1 MSSNPGIISTLSS
14 NPTGVQLVDGTDNI
28 HSGIIKALHAATGEN
43 RAISG
48 FNLTQ
53 TTSSGRTAFQV
64 AAGIVLRNGKV
75 ISVTGGLLST
85 TTAQISANSVDWY
98 GAIVV
103 ASNNSLAWRFG
114 AVTGKANA
122 STSTVA
128 ELATGDIPV
137 IIVKI
142 DSAEANNSTSR
153 LHQYVGYTQT
163 DREFSAI
170 DNSVERLRINKGGT
184 LTHIPSSTA
193 YTLTLP
199 SSTGTLALTSQVT
212 NIGTSAI
219 SNDAI
224 TAAKLANN
232 AVLTANILDANVTTA
247 KLADDSVTYSK
258 IQNLSTGN
266 RVLGATSAGLI
277 GEVQVSTDMIAEGS
291 ITSAK
296 INNGTIATTDIANDA
311 ITYSKMQNISATNRI
326 LGRDSSGAGIVE
338 EITPT
343 NLLTM
348 LGVEAS
354 ADVTDTTNVRAAL
367 HNANLGTFSLGD
379 TNDNISV
386 GNLTIGGNLTISG
399 STTTVNSNTVNI
411 GDSIITLNSDET
423 GTPSEDAGIEVERG
437 NQTNK
442 TLFWDE
448 SASRWTVGNE
458 TFVAGTFIGN
468 VTGTVSSAGVLST
481 ARNFALTGDV
491 TASAVSFN
499 GSGDVSL

>member
-14 NPTGVQLVDGTDNI
+14 NPTNVQLVDGTDNI

-75 ISVTGGLLST
+75 ISVASDLLST

-98 GAIVV
+98 GVIVV

-232 AVLTANILDANVTTA
+232 AVLTTNILDANVTTA

-277 GEVQVSTDMIAEGS
+277 GEVQVSTDMIAEGA

-311 ITYSKMQNISATNRI
+311 ITYSKM
-326 LGRDSSGAGIVE
+326 
-338 EITPT
+338 
-343 NLLTM
+343 
-348 LGVEAS
+348 
-354 ADVTDTTNVRAAL
+354 
-367 HNANLGTFSLGD
+367 
-379 TNDNISV
+379 
-386 GNLTIGGNLTISG
+386 
-399 STTTVNSNTVNI
+399 
-411 GDSIITLNSDET
+411 
-423 GTPSEDAGIEVERG
+423 
-437 NQTNK
+437 
-442 TLFWDE
+442 
-448 SASRWTVGNE
+448 
-458 TFVAGTFIGN
+458 
-468 VTGTVSSAGVLST
+468 
-481 ARNFALTGDV
+481 
-491 TASAVSFN
+491 
-499 GSGDVSL
+499 